1 MQKRKT
7 AHYKVIADSGGN
19 RYNFF
24 CDLTGARF
32 STTRVYNE
40 ADLDTELELAW
51 ETEGKKNFQLC
62 QKCGKWVI
70 DAMYNADALECVAC
84 APWENTP
91 EYCKFCGAKIS
102 SFDCVCPKCKKHLI
116 YGGSFDDTR

>member
-7 AHYKVIADSGGN
+7 AHYNVIVDSGGN
-19 RYNFF
+19 RYKFF
-24 CDLTGARF
+24 CDLIGARF

-40 ADLDTELELAW
+40 AYLDTELELAW

-91 EYCKFCGAKIS
+91 PNTVSSAEQKYPPLTVYVRNAKSI
-102 SFDCVCPKCKKHLI
+102 
-116 YGGSFDDTR
+116 